1 MKDIIIM
8 SNREL
13 HRVEILQKL
22 IDKQLIEPEAAEQLS
37 LSVRQIRRLKKAY
50 KANGAKGVVSKKRGK
65 PSNHKYPDAVKKLS
79 LAYIQEYYIDF
90 KPTFACEKLSENYD
104 LFISR
109 ETLRKWMIAAGLWI
123 PKNLRLKR
131 AYQPR
136 NRRECFGELIQIDGS
151 PHDWFEGRGPKCTL
165 LVYIDDATGKLM
177 ECQFVKSESTFTY
190 FDSTCRYLEKH
201 GKPVAFYSDKH
212 SVFRT
217 NKTGELGGDG
227 VTQFG
232 RALAELNVD
241 IICAN
246 SPQAKGRVERVNRTL
261 QDRLIKEMRLMNI
274 SDAEQGNK
282 FLPEFMA
289 KFNKQFG
296 KEPIDSKNMHREL
309 LPHEDLNE
317 IFSWQET
324 RTLSKN
330 LTLQYDKVLY
340 LIEDS
345 LDNRSLARH
354 KVTVFDYFDG
364 TIKIKFNHQELAYRI
379 FDKIQKV
386 TQGEIVSNK
395 RLGAVLNFIKE
406 KQDKIDEKRST
417 GSPSRQHLG
426 EVNTTI
432 IRNASK
438 TKRAI
443 QKDSINIY

>member
-1 MKDIIIM
+1 MQDIIIM

-22 IDKQLIEPEAAEQLS
+22 IDKRLIEHDAAEQLG

-50 KANGAKGVVSKKRGK
+50 KTGGAVGIVSKKRGK
-65 PSNHKYPDAVKKLS
+65 PSNHKYPDSVKKLAM
-79 LAYIQEYYIDF
+79 AYIQQYYVDF
-90 KPTFACEKLSENYD
+90 KPTFACEKLSENHN
-104 LFISR
+104 LSISR
-109 ETLRKWMIAAGLWI
+109 ETLRKWMIDAELWI
-123 PKNLRLKR
+123 PRNNRLKR

-190 FDSTCRYLEKH
+190 FDSTRRYLEKH

-232 RALAELNVD
+232 RALAELNID

-246 SPQAKGRVERVNRTL
+246 TPQAKGRVERVNRTL

-364 TIKIKFNHQELAYRI
+364 TIKIKFNNQELAYRI

-417 GSPSRQHLG
+417 SSPSRQHLG

-438 TKRAI
+438 TKKAI

>member
-22 IDKQLIEPEAAEQLS
+22 IDKRLIESEASDQLG
-37 LSVRQIRRLKKAY
+37 LGVRQIRRLKKAY

-65 PSNHKYPDAVKKLS
+65 PSNHKYPDAVKKLT
-79 LAYIQEYYIDF
+79 LVYIQEHYLDF
-90 KPTFACEKLSENYD
+90 KPTFACEKLRENHG

-109 ETLRKWMIAAGLWI
+109 ETLRNWMIDAGLWT
-123 PKNLRLKR
+123 PKNLQLKR
-131 AYQPR
+131 VYQPR

-151 PHDWFEGRGPKCTL
+151 LHDWFEGRGPKCTL

-177 ECQFVKSESTFTY
+177 ECQFVKSESTFNY
-190 FDSTCRYLEKH
+190 FDSTRRYLEIH

-217 NKTGELGGDG
+217 NKRGELGGDG

-232 RALAELNVD
+232 RALADLNID

-246 SPQAKGRVERVNRTL
+246 TPQAKGRVERVNRTL

-289 KFNKQFG
+289 KFNEKFG
-296 KEPIDSKNMHREL
+296 KEPVNSKNMHREL
-309 LPHEDLNE
+309 LPHENLYE
-317 IFSWQET
+317 IFSWQEK

-340 LIEDS
+340 LIEDT
-345 LDNRSLARH
+345 LDNRSLARN

-364 TIKIKFNHQELAYRI
+364 TIKIKFNNRELSYHI
-379 FDKIQKV
+379 FDKIKKV
-386 TQGEIVSNK
+386 DQGDIVSNK
-395 RLGAVLNFIKE
+395 RLGAVLKFIKE

-417 GSPSRQHLG
+417 SSPSRQHLG
-426 EVNTTI
+426 EISTTI

-438 TKRAI
+438 RRNK
-443 QKDSINIY
+443 